1 PPLAN
6 AIKAVAAKH
15 VSWGRNVTVH
25 GPLYL
30 FAITNS
36 GDEAVGTGTVNT
48 YRMLNALGKAQSIP
62 GVATLEQED
71 ARQTALKDQ
80 MAAVVDQQSQAN
92 QALLGALEVQGIV
105 DSPDSAKR
113 VADAKARIE
122 QLKQRRESIASQMKS
137 APQPVLNKEYD
148 GLKVHVCTLVA
159 PDSPPGKWV
168 PVYVHAKLMTI
179 DDVFTTLGSANINT
193 RSMEADSELNICH
206 ENGDVTKR
214 LRQQL
219 WSLHT
224 NKEGAQDDPGQA
236 FNKWEMIL
244 NNNADLQGGGKHSP
258 VASIIRFMRMSNE
271 CTYKD

>member
-1 PPLAN
+1 MCDTQTDQIDDTQHPF
-6 AIKAVAAKH
+6 H
-15 VSWGRNVTVH
+15 Q
-25 GPLYL
+25 
-30 FAITNS
+30 
-36 GDEAVGTGTVNT
+36 D
-48 YRMLNALGKAQSIP
+48 NALPS
-62 GVATLEQED
+62 
-71 ARQTALKDQ
+71 
-80 MAAVVDQQSQAN
+80 VD
-92 QALLGALEVQGIV
+92 
-105 DSPDSAKR
+105 
-113 VADAKARIE
+113 
-122 QLKQRRESIASQMKS
+122 
-137 APQPVLNKEYD
+137 
-148 GLKVHVCTLVA
+148 H
-159 PDSPPGKWV
+159 PPGQ
-168 PVYVHAKLMTI
+168 PGIAYLTTDLMTI

-271 CTYKD
+271 RTYKD